1 MGVGCS
7 LPCSS
12 ELAGCSKEQV
22 LSPGFAPAGYCWD
35 VTPLTPSIAEIS
47 QGSYKV
53 KNPPEIRG
61 TGYVVH
67 SLEAALWAFY
77 ATETFREGC
86 LTGGHGVSGRGE
98 DARPG
103 PGRATA
109 TAGRAASTAGAR
121 HSKKSVGD
129 LLGTPAMK
137 YPIIK
142 QLSGKFPVRRLC
154 KMLEVSHGG
163 YYEWR
168 GRGPSPRAREDRRLR
183 VQIRAAFGES
193 RDRYGSPRIHKQ
205 LRQREIRCCRKRVA
219 RLMRQEGLRARQ
231 PRRFRVTTRPTPGRS
246 AAPNVLARRFTVDAV
261 DSVWVGDL
269 TYLWTQ
275 EGWLYLA
282 VLMDLCSRRI
292 IGWAVSETMTDDLT
306 LAVLDQAL
314 GATPSRF
321 RSAPSQRPRQP
332 VQQRR
337 LPRQAA

>member
-1 MGVGCS
+1 
-7 LPCSS
+7 
-12 ELAGCSKEQV
+12 
-22 LSPGFAPAGYCWD
+22 
-35 VTPLTPSIAEIS
+35 
-47 QGSYKV
+47 
-53 KNPPEIRG
+53 
-61 TGYVVH
+61 
-67 SLEAALWAFY
+67 
-77 ATETFREGC
+77 
-86 LTGGHGVSGRGE
+86 
-98 DARPG
+98 
-103 PGRATA
+103 
-109 TAGRAASTAGAR
+109 
-121 HSKKSVGD
+121 
-129 LLGTPAMK
+129 MK

-183 VQIRAAFGES
+183 VQIRAAFRES

-205 LRQREIRCCRKRVA
+205 LRQRGIRCSRKRVA

-261 DSVWVGDL
+261 DSVWVGDM

-292 IGWAVSETMTDDLT
+292 MSFFSTLKFELGGCFSSRAAARAELFHYIEVFYNRARMHTSIGDQSPAQFEAAMRRPGQSGQSAVEADAPVEID
-306 LAVLDQAL
+306 
-314 GATPSRF
+314 SRF
-321 RSAPSQRPRQP
+321 PPSLGQRSA
-332 VQQRR
+332 
-337 LPRQAA
+337 LPTAPTAANTTTTMDLN

>member
-1 MGVGCS
+1 MPDQDLDGQQ
-7 LPCSS
+7 LRR
-12 ELAGCSKEQV
+12 
-22 LSPGFAPAGYCWD
+22 D
-35 VTPLTPSIAEIS
+35 VRRVRQERDIL
-47 QGSYKV
+47 
-53 KNPPEIRG
+53 
-61 TGYVVH
+61 
-67 SLEAALWAFY
+67 
-77 ATETFREGC
+77 
-86 LTGGHGVSGRGE
+86 
-98 DARPG
+98 
-103 PGRATA
+103 
-109 TAGRAASTAGAR
+109 
-121 HSKKSVGD
+121 KKSVGD

-314 GATPSRF
+314 E
-321 RSAPSQRPRQP
+321 
-332 VQQRR
+332 QRR
-337 LPRQAA
+337 PGSGVLHHSDRGSQYSSDDYLDKLRDRGFTISMSRKGDCWR

>member
-1 MGVGCS
+1 
-7 LPCSS
+7 
-12 ELAGCSKEQV
+12 
-22 LSPGFAPAGYCWD
+22 
-35 VTPLTPSIAEIS
+35 
-47 QGSYKV
+47 
-53 KNPPEIRG
+53 
-61 TGYVVH
+61 
-67 SLEAALWAFY
+67 
-77 ATETFREGC
+77 
-86 LTGGHGVSGRGE
+86 
-98 DARPG
+98 
-103 PGRATA
+103 
-109 TAGRAASTAGAR
+109 
-121 HSKKSVGD
+121 
-129 LLGTPAMK
+129 MK

-292 IGWAVSETMTDDLT
+292 IGWAVGPKVSVQRRDCAFGVDENAATTSLSVGVRDNLEEVLVLWGGVAFVLGVENANGSAGSGIPDHQIDLKR
-306 LAVLDQAL
+306 DS
-314 GATPSRF
+314 SRF
-321 RSAPSQRPRQP
+321 IDYDCFL
-332 VQQRR
+332 RR
-337 LPRQAA
+337 DLVRRGQVRVEPFRDE

>member
-1 MGVGCS
+1 
-7 LPCSS
+7 
-12 ELAGCSKEQV
+12 
-22 LSPGFAPAGYCWD
+22 
-35 VTPLTPSIAEIS
+35 
-47 QGSYKV
+47 
-53 KNPPEIRG
+53 
-61 TGYVVH
+61 
-67 SLEAALWAFY
+67 
-77 ATETFREGC
+77 
-86 LTGGHGVSGRGE
+86 
-98 DARPG
+98 
-103 PGRATA
+103 
-109 TAGRAASTAGAR
+109 
-121 HSKKSVGD
+121 
-129 LLGTPAMK
+129 MK

-183 VQIRAAFGES
+183 VQIRAAFRES

-205 LRQREIRCCRKRVA
+205 LRQRGIRCSRKRVA

-314 GATPSRF
+314 ERRRPGSGVLHHSDRG
-321 RSAPSQRPRQP
+321 SQYSSDDY
-332 VQQRR
+332 
-337 LPRQAA
+337 LRQAA